1 MDAAWAGG
9 ALLSPAHRNLLSGIE
24 HADSVTIDPHK
35 WLAVPMG
42 AGMYLTRDWTALEA
56 AFSVSTGYMPSASHE
71 HRDPYIHSLQWS
83 RRFNG
88 AKLFM
93 ALATLG
99 LDGYAAMIDRQ
110 FALGTRLRNAIAEA
124 GFTRSSTIAAAAR
137 LLRSEGRRERGA
149 DCRRV
154 NATGEAWIAS
164 VALRGKPCIRACIT
178 SFETGEE
185 DIDALVGP
193 AGPRAGRL
201 AAIDPARVR
210 AYPNERMLLARR
222 MASTAA
228 ASAREILTGL
238 HEIMAKRGSA
248 QSKLDRVVDLIA
260 EAMRSDVCSIYL
272 LRDNHLE
279 LFATHGLRKEAVHV
293 TRLRMGEGLVGTI
306 AAEGR
311 ILNLAEAAQHPAFAY
326 RPETGEE
333 RFHSFAGVP
342 IVRLESPIGVLA
354 VQNAEPRRYEDVEI
368 EALQTVAMVLSEMI
382 GGARLV
388 DGARRSRL
396 RSAGP
401 LRLTG
406 LRLVAGMA
414 KGVAVFHEPRI
425 VVEHTVAE
433 DTEAERDRVYSAF
446 RKMREQIDNMARDA
460 EFGTT
465 GEHQE
470 ILETYRMFAYDEGWS
485 RRINEAIDSG
495 LTAEAAIERVQQRTR
510 ARMQEIDDPLLKE
523 RMHDLEDLSN
533 RLLRIVSGR
542 MGTAA
547 QTGLAHDAVLIARN
561 LGPAELLEYDRR
573 RLKAVLLEEGSL
585 TSHMTIVARAIGVP
599 VIGRLNDIRHSVE
612 EGETILVDG
621 DNGSVIIR
629 PTRQLL
635 AGFEHRMAMSQKRR
649 AEFAAV
655 RTLPAETRDGVKVSV
670 MVNAGLAEDAVALP
684 MTGADGIGL
693 FRTEFQFLVS
703 ATLPG
708 RDRQQRLYTKVLE
721 AAGDRPVV
729 FRTVDIGGDKA
740 LPYLTDDETEEQA
753 ENPAMGWRAL
763 RLSLDRSTLMKAQAR
778 ALIEASAGKVLR
790 VMFPMVSEPWEYE
803 QARAL
808 FEEQLEWAA
817 KAKRKRQAR
826 GVRRNARSAEPC
838 RNARPAA
845 AARGLHLDRHQRPH
859 PIPVRGRPLRPAP
872 CAPLRLA
879 QPGDPALPEARA
891 RRRARGRACRREFAA
906 KWPGG
911 RSKRWR

>member
-1 MDAAWAGG
+1 MAA
-9 ALLSPAHRNLLSGIE
+9 SPAS
-24 HADSVTIDPHK
+24 
-35 WLAVPMG
+35 
-42 AGMYLTRDWTALEA
+42 
-56 AFSVSTGYMPSASHE
+56 
-71 HRDPYIHSLQWS
+71 
-83 RRFNG
+83 
-88 AKLFM
+88 
-93 ALATLG
+93 
-99 LDGYAAMIDRQ
+99 
-110 FALGTRLRNAIAEA
+110 
-124 GFTRSSTIAAAAR
+124 
-137 LLRSEGRRERGA
+137 
-149 DCRRV
+149 
-154 NATGEAWIAS
+154 
-164 VALRGKPCIRACIT
+164 
-178 SFETGEE
+178 
-185 DIDALVGP
+185 
-193 AGPRAGRL
+193 
-201 AAIDPARVR
+201 
-210 AYPNERMLLARR
+210 
-222 MASTAA
+222 
-228 ASAREILTGL
+228 SAREILTGL
-238 HEIMAKRGSA
+238 HAVMARRGSA
-248 QSKLDRVVDLIA
+248 QAKLDQVVDLIA
-260 EAMRSDVCSIYL
+260 DKMDSDVCSIYL
-272 LRDNHLE
+272 LRDNNLE
-279 LFATHGLRKEAVHV
+279 LFATHGLRKEAVHI

-311 ILNLAEAAQHPAFAY
+311 VLNLAEAADHPAFLY
-326 RPETGEE
+326 KPETGEE

-354 VQNAEPRRYEDVEI
+354 VQHAEPRRYEDVEI

-382 GGARLV
+382 AGARLV

-401 LRLTG
+401 LRLPG

-414 KGVAVFHEPRI
+414 KGQAVFHEPRI

-433 DTEAERDRVYSAF
+433 DIEAERDRVYSAF

-485 RRINEAIDSG
+485 RRINAAIDSG

-510 ARMQEIDDPLLKE
+510 ARMQEIDDPLLQE
-523 RMHDLEDLSN
+523 RMHDLEDLSG

-547 QTGLAHDAVLIARN
+547 HTGLTRDSVLIARN

-599 VIGRLNDIRHSVE
+599 VIGRLHDIRHSVE
-612 EGETILVDG
+612 EGEAILVDA

-629 PTRQLL
+629 PDRRLL
-635 AGFEHRMAMSQKRR
+635 ANFDHRMTLSQQRR
-649 AEFAAV
+649 AEFAAT
-655 RTLPAETRDGVKVSV
+655 RNLPAKTIDGLEVSV

-708 RDRQQRLYTKVLE
+708 RDRQLRLYTKVLE
-721 AAGDRPVV
+721 SAGNRPVV

-740 LPYLTDDETEEQA
+740 LPYLSDDAEEQA

-803 QARAL
+803 EARAL
-808 FEEQLEWAA
+808 FEEQVEWARKGHRKLPTRIDFGA
-817 KAKRKRQAR
+817 MLEVPSLAEMLDQLLPRVDFISIGTNDLTQFLFAADRSDPRLAQRYDWLSPAILRFLKRVLDQANAA
-826 GVRRNARSAEPC
+826 GVPARVCGEM
-838 RNARPAA
+838 
-845 AARGLHLDRHQRPH
+845 G
-859 PIPVRGRPLRPAP
+859 GRPLEAMALIGLGADKFSITPAGVG
-872 CAPLRLA
+872 PLKAMVRSLDASAIRDRMDQLLA
-879 QPGDPALPEARA
+879 KPPRDTRKTLSEWA
-891 RRRARGRACRREFAA
+891 RRHHVVIE
-906 KWPGG
+906 
-911 RSKRWR
+911 